1 MDLDLDL
8 DSIFNGFGSGFGF
21 KCVLGLDWI
30 LDLKKFMDL
39 DLDLDLFLDMDSN
52 PNPRI
57 QIRTSLPPGWPSATW
72 HRPSATWH
80 RPAGTSAHR
89 DETHLYWYFSNL
101 CEDRKKICKRVQHN
115 ISIITACDIQVE
127 GVRPRGFLY

>member
-57 QIRTSLPPGWPSATW
+57 QIRTSLMSTKCNVLAIQFCVQNYFNQKKNKFHEFGPKNTAVKNLSRKPSTKSPGYNFQKKMSSPHGHLPT
-72 HRPSATWH
+72 
-80 RPAGTSAHR
+80 TS
-89 DETHLYWYFSNL
+89 L
-101 CEDRKKICKRVQHN
+101 
-115 ISIITACDIQVE
+115 QV
-127 GVRPRGFLY
+127 PM